1 MKQTILILILLGAPL
16 VLHAQVDQQETDPFQ
31 EDPFFTK
38 PLKDWFSTEVIIE
51 RVSRRSVRAFRG
63 EGLDS
68 GTRDLSG
75 FSEDPGLS
83 SINLMYPAVRFNRV
97 EALYVGFHSDRYI
110 NWGKASY
117 RDIDPYGSIG
127 YSFGRKTWLYTIGIE
142 RMFGFNGNFLL
153 GASHSRITD
162 TEDQWRVGWT
172 ENSLIS
178 FFSVHD
184 FMDYYARNGTQ
195 VYSVYRPSRYVEI
208 TAGYT
213 DDRYTSLDKNSG
225 FSVFGKG
232 RDVRDNPMIDEGKI
246 QLLKTA
252 FQFNAADRMLTER
265 FGMSFDVDAEFSDV
279 ISNNSDFEYRRVQF
293 ENRTMFVID
302 PSAIVQNRIRLV
314 SVTGDAPGFK
324 YVPLGGISTMR
335 ATPFK
340 SMMGSHVVLVNTE
353 LQMGFNVGTVGF
365 DDDVI
370 IDATQLKF
378 SLFADMGW
386 TNRAISQSNAVLD
399 GFKDFRVGDF
409 TTDVGF
415 GVNFSAMKLEAA
427 WRSNDLTSKPV
438 IWVRFNPTF

>member
-1 MKQTILILILLGAPL
+1 MLFTPLLA
-16 VLHAQVDQQETDPFQ
+16 VSQVEQQEPDPFQ

-38 PLKDWFSTEVIIE
+38 PLKDWFSTDVIIE
-51 RVSRRSVRAFRG
+51 RVSRRSIRAFKG

-68 GTRDLSG
+68 GTRDITG
-75 FSEDPGLS
+75 FSENPGLS

-97 EALYVGFHSDRYI
+97 EALYLGFHSDRYLD
-110 NWGKASY
+110 WGRSSY
-117 RDIDPYGSIG
+117 RDINPYGSIG

-142 RMFGFNGNFLL
+142 RMFGMNGNFLL

-162 TEDQWRVGWT
+162 SEDQWRVGWV

-195 VYSVYRPSRYVEI
+195 IYSVARPSRYVELSV
-208 TAGYT
+208 GYT
-213 DDRYTSLDKNSG
+213 DDRYTSLDKQSG

-232 RDVRDNPMIDEGKI
+232 RDVRHNPLIDEGKI

-265 FGMSFDVDAEFSDV
+265 FGMSLDVDAEFSDV
-279 ISNNSDFEYRRVQF
+279 ISNNSDYEYRRVQL
-293 ENRTMFVID
+293 ENRTIFVVD
-302 PSAIVQNRIRLV
+302 PSAVLQNRIRVV

-353 LQMGFNVGTVGF
+353 LQMGFDFGSASFN
-365 DDDVI
+365 DEII

-386 TNRAISQSNAVLD
+386 TNKSISSSNKIMD
-399 GFKDFRVGDF
+399 GFQDFKVGDF

-415 GVNFSAMKLEAA
+415 GVNFSAMKIEAA
-427 WRSNDLTSKPV
+427 WRSNDLTSRPM